1 MVMRNPPRF
10 LRALSLA
17 AILAVGLLA
26 ASCSLEEPAA
36 DPASLEERPDAT
48 FIGFS
53 REEVENGIITFAAT
67 AERAEYFQEKGLLV
81 IYNVVFEDRGPD
93 GGSPKSTGQ
102 ADKAVYHED
111 TGDAEFS
118 GFVQLNSLEEDAS
131 FETSSLSYRSATQ
144 TIEGA
149 SDNPV
154 IVKVGIKLFMQ
165 GMGFFADIQ
174 SKAFAFRNG
183 VQGFVRTESSPE
195 PAKGEEQ

>member
-1 MVMRNPPRF
+1 MRNPPRF

-26 ASCSLEEPAA
+26 ASCSLEEAVV
-36 DPASLEERPDAT
+36 DPASLEERPDVT

-53 REEVENGIITFAAT
+53 REEVENGIVTFAAT

-183 VQGFVRTESSPE
+183 VQGFVRAESSPE

>member
-1 MVMRNPPRF
+1 MRKPSPF
-10 LRALSLA
+10 LKALSLA
-17 AILAVGLLA
+17 ALLAAGILA
-26 ASCSLEEPAA
+26 ASCSMEETIV

-48 FIGFS
+48 FMGFS
-53 REEVENGIITFAAT
+53 REEVENGIVTFTAT
-67 AERAEYFQEKGLLV
+67 AERAEYFQDKGLLV
-81 IYNVVFEDRGPD
+81 IYNVVFEDRGSG

-118 GFVQLNSLEEDAS
+118 GFVQLSSLEEEAS

-149 SDNPV
+149 PDNPV
-154 IVKVGIKLFMQ
+154 IVRVGRKLFMQ
-165 GMGFFADIQ
+165 GTGFFADIQ

-183 VQGFVRTESSPE
+183 VTGFVRTDPDPKSV
-195 PAKGEEQ
+195 KGEER

>member
-1 MVMRNPPRF
+1 MVIRNPPRF
-10 LRALSLA
+10 LKALSLA
-17 AILAVGLLA
+17 ALLATGVLA
-26 ASCSLEEPAA
+26 ASCSLEEPVA
-36 DPASLEERPDAT
+36 DSASLAEKPDAT

-53 REEVENGIITFAAT
+53 REEVENGIVTFAAT

-81 IYNVVFEDRGPD
+81 IYDVVFEDRGS
-93 GGSPKSTGQ
+93 GGDSPKSTGR

-131 FETSSLSYRSATQ
+131 FETSSLSYHSATQ

-149 SDNPV
+149 PDDPV
-154 IVKVGIKLFMQ
+154 IVKVGRKLFMQ

-183 VQGFVRTESSPE
+183 VQGFARAESSPE
-195 PAKGEEQ
+195 PAKGEER

>member
-1 MVMRNPPRF
+1 MRYPPRF
-10 LRALSLA
+10 LKALSLA
-17 AILAVGLLA
+17 AVLAVGLLA
-26 ASCSLEEPAA
+26 ASCSLEETVV
-36 DPASLEERPDAT
+36 DPASLEEKPDAT

-53 REEVENGIITFAAT
+53 REEVENGIVTFTAT

-81 IYNVVFEDRGPD
+81 IYDVVFEDRGTE

-149 SDNPV
+149 PDNPV
-154 IVKVGIKLFMQ
+154 IVKVGTKLFMQ

-183 VQGFVRTESSPE
+183 VQGFVRTESTLEST
-195 PAKGEEQ
+195 KGEEQ

>member
-36 DPASLEERPDAT
+36 DPASLEERPDVT

-53 REEVENGIITFAAT
+53 REEVENGIVTFAAT

-81 IYNVVFEDRGPD
+81 IYNVVFEDRGPE